1 MEQNTKNVS
10 ALSNEMRNSYVLN
23 QITEAM
29 IDLLKEKEM
38 NNISISELCD
48 KAQIGRTSFYR
59 NFDSKEAI
67 VEFIIERK
75 IDEWDSSRKK
85 ESEEGVSQF
94 FGQLTGHLKENEELY
109 LLLEKRGLLQLL
121 LNVLIKKTGPT
132 KEDSNIWAYTKAFI
146 AYGTF
151 GWLQAWISRG
161 MQESAEE
168 MTQLLLS
175 SGYQK

>member
-29 IDLLKEKEM
+29 VELLIEKEM
-38 NNISISELCD
+38 SNISISELCD

-59 NFDSKEAI
+59 NFESKEEI
-67 VEFIIERK
+67 IEFIIERK
-75 IDEWDSSRKK
+75 IDEWDSSRDK
-85 ESEEGVSQF
+85 EKEEGISQF
-94 FGQLTGHLKENEELY
+94 FGQLTGHLKENEEFY
-109 LLLEKRGLLQLL
+109 LLLEKRGLLHLL
-121 LNVLIKKTGPT
+121 LNVLLKKTGPT
-132 KEDSNIWAYTKAFI
+132 NEDSNIWAYTKAFI

-161 MQESAEE
+161 MHESAEE
-168 MTQLLLS
+168 MTQMLLS
-175 SGYQK
+175 SGYK

>member
-1 MEQNTKNVS
+1 MEQNTKNVT

-23 QITEAM
+23 HITEAM
-29 IDLLKEKEM
+29 VELLKEKEM
-38 NNISISELCD
+38 SNISISELCD

-59 NFDSKEAI
+59 NFESKEAI

-75 IDEWDSSRKK
+75 IDEWDSSRDK
-85 ESEEGVSQF
+85 ESEEGISQF

-109 LLLEKRGLLQLL
+109 LLLEKRGLLHSL
-121 LNVLIKKTGPT
+121 LNVPT
-132 KEDSNIWAYTKAFI
+132 IEDSNVWAYTKAFI